1 MNSKSKGIR
10 QHGPTRNA
18 NTINLDTHRTHVINL
33 THHLLLHAPF
43 NYTVHSRCFS
53 NPPQTNHRDRG
64 LSLSSSMAF
73 VHYLLAVPVETS
85 ISHKKSILAPSLLTS
100 LSPSASSSSFSSSSG
115 SVFSV
120 ALSYSCSS
128 THSSLESKDRKLSI
142 IPKLCRIGDRAKAT
156 PQESE
161 VSPAPDSFT
170 QFKHLLLP
178 ITDRNPFL
186 SEGTRQ
192 AAATT
197 AALAN
202 KYGADITVV
211 VIDEKQKESLPEHD
225 TQLSSIRW
233 HLSEGGFQEFKL
245 LERLGEGNKPTAII
259 GEVADDMNLDLVI
272 MSMEA
277 IHSKHVDAN
286 LLAEFIPCPVL
297 LLPL

>member
-1 MNSKSKGIR
+1 
-10 QHGPTRNA
+10 
-18 NTINLDTHRTHVINL
+18 
-33 THHLLLHAPF
+33 
-43 NYTVHSRCFS
+43 
-53 NPPQTNHRDRG
+53 
-64 LSLSSSMAF
+64 MAF
-73 VHYLLAVPVETS
+73 AHYLLAVPVETS
-85 ISHKKSILAPSLLTS
+85 KPHINTAIAAPVPSI
-100 LSPSASSSSFSSSSG
+100 SSSLFSAAVSRSISLRLKPRKF
-115 SVFSV
+115 SVF
-120 ALSYSCSS
+120 
-128 THSSLESKDRKLSI
+128 
-142 IPKLCRIGDRAKAT
+142 PKLLRIGHKAKAK

-161 VSPAPDSFT
+161 VSPAADSFT

-178 ITDRNPFL
+178 ITDGKPYL

-192 AAATT
+192 AASTAT
-197 AALAN
+197 ALAK

-211 VIDEKQKESLPEHD
+211 GMSDSSFSSVICLLQLLWRRSSRPSFIAKSQGVKNFMVLAVIDEKQKELLPEHD
-225 TQLSSIRW
+225 TKLTSIRW

-259 GEVADDMNLDLVI
+259 GEIADEMNLDMVV